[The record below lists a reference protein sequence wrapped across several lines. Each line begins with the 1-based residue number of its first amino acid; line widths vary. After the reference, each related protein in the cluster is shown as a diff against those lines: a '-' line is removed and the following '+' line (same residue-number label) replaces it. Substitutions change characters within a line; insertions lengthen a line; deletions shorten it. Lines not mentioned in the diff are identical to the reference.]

1 MKKELTEEQLFNRL
15 SALCARAEH
24 CSQEMAAKMRLWQV
38 PDDVQQRVIERLT
51 KERYRVI
58 ERLTKERYIDDGR
71 YARAYVHDK
80 VRYAKWG
87 RRKIE
92 QALYMKRIPDD
103 AIAAALGEVDQSEY
117 IEILRP
123 MLQAKAKSIKADS
136 QYELEMKLMRFAA
149 GRGFSVEEAKAAMR

>member
-1 MKKELTEEQLFNRL
+1 MKKELTEEQLFYRL
-15 SALCARAEH
+15 STLCARAEH
-24 CSQEMAAKMRLWQV
+24 CRQEMAVKMRTWQV
-38 PDDVQQRVIERLT
+38 PDDVQQRIIGRLA
-51 KERYRVI
+51 
-58 ERLTKERYIDDGR
+58 KERYIDDER
-71 YARAYVHDK
+71 YARAFIHDK

-103 AIAAALGEVDQSEY
+103 AIAAALDDVDTSEY
-117 IEILRP
+117 VEILRP

-136 QYELEMKLMRFAA
+136 PYELEMKLMRFAA

>member
-51 KERYRVI
+51 KERY
-58 ERLTKERYIDDGR
+58 IDDGR
-71 YARAYVHDK
+71 YAHAYVHDK
-80 VRYAKWG
+80 VRYARWG

>member
-1 MKKELTEEQLFNRL
+1 MKKELTEEQLFYRL
-15 SALCARAEH
+15 SALCAKAEH
-24 CSQEMAAKMRLWQV
+24 CRQEMAAKMRTWQV
-38 PDDVQQRVIERLT
+38 PDDVQQRI
-51 KERYRVI
+51 I
-58 ERLTKERYIDDGR
+58 GRLTKERYIDDER
-71 YARAYVHDK
+71 YARAFVHDK

-103 AIAAALGEVDQSEY
+103 AIAAALDDVDTSEY
-117 IEILRP
+117 VEILRP

-136 QYELEMKLMRFAA
+136 PYELEMKLLRFAA

>member
-1 MKKELTEEQLFNRL
+1 
-15 SALCARAEH
+15 
-24 CSQEMAAKMRLWQV
+24 MAAKMRTWQV
-38 PDDVQQRVIERLT
+38 PDDVQQRVIGRLAD
-51 KERYRVI
+51 
-58 ERLTKERYIDDGR
+58 ERYIDDDR
-71 YARAYVHDK
+71 YARAFVHDK

-103 AIAAALGEVDQSEY
+103 AIAAALDEVDASEY
-117 IEILRP
+117 VEILRP

-136 QYELEMKLMRFAA
+136 PYELEMKLMRFAA

>member
-1 MKKELTEEQLFNRL
+1 MKKELTEEQLFYRL

-24 CSQEMAAKMRLWQV
+24 CRQEMAAKMRTWQV
-38 PDDVQQRVIERLT
+38 PDDVQQRVIGRLAD
-51 KERYRVI
+51 
-58 ERLTKERYIDDGR
+58 ERYIDDSR
-71 YARAYVHDK
+71 YARAFVHDK

-103 AIAAALGEVDQSEY
+103 AIAAALDDVDTSEY
-117 IEILRP
+117 VEILRP

-136 QYELEMKLMRFAA
+136 PYELEMKLMRFAA

>member
-1 MKKELTEEQLFNRL
+1 MKKELTEEQLFYRL

-24 CSQEMAAKMRLWQV
+24 CRQEMAAKMRTWQV
-38 PDDVQQRVIERLT
+38 PDDVQQRVIGRLAD
-51 KERYRVI
+51 
-58 ERLTKERYIDDGR
+58 ERYIDDDR
-71 YARAYVHDK
+71 YARAFVHDK

-103 AIAAALGEVDQSEY
+103 AIAAALDDVGTSEY
-117 IEILRP
+117 VEILRP

-136 QYELEMKLMRFAA
+136 PYELEMKLLRFAA

>member
-1 MKKELTEEQLFNRL
+1 MKKELTEEQLFYRL
-15 SALCARAEH
+15 SALCAKAEH
-24 CSQEMAAKMRLWQV
+24 CRQEMAAKMRTWQV
-38 PDDVQQRVIERLT
+38 PDDVQQRVIGRLAD
-51 KERYRVI
+51 
-58 ERLTKERYIDDGR
+58 ERYIDDDR
-71 YARAYVHDK
+71 YARAFVHDK

-103 AIAAALGEVDQSEY
+103 AIAAALDDVGTSEY
-117 IEILRP
+117 VEILRP

-136 QYELEMKLMRFAA
+136 PYELEMKLLRFAA